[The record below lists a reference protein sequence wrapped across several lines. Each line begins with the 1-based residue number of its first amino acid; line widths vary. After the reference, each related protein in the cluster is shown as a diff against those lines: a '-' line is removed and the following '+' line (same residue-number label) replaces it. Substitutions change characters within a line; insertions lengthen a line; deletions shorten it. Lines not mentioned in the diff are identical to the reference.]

1 MNRVAEYGSQEYKN
15 GPQAT
20 PRTIKKGVHKLTG
33 GAVELKEISEGWTV
47 AGSCGRYDDAC
58 FAVHFDVSG
67 ARHGRRFHNTPQ
79 GMDNAE
85 KYFEMITK

>member
-1 MNRVAEYGSQEYKN
+1 MTQ
-15 GPQAT
+15 PQSLYQKWVTTYAT
-20 PRTIKKGVHKLTG
+20 IEEV
-33 GAVELKEISEGWTV
+33 AVELKEISEGWTV

-58 FAVHFDVSG
+58 FAVHFDVRG